1 MIVLLISLAIF
12 VVFSIFLPNFSSV
25 GNLIAMM
32 RSIAVLAILG
42 LGMAIVVIGRGID
55 LSMVALM
62 AVPTALTMSLVESG
76 VGLPFAILV
85 GVALAIAVGVMNGV
99 LIAYAEIPALFV
111 TLSMGL
117 VLAGLG

>member
-1 MIVLLISLAIF
+1 MIVLLTSLIIF
-12 VVFSIFLPNFSSV
+12 VIFSFTLSNFFSA

-62 AVPTALTMSLVESG
+62 AVPRDIEG
-76 VGLPFAILV
+76 GH
-85 GVALAIAVGVMNGV
+85 GQ
-99 LIAYAEIPALFV
+99 
-111 TLSMGL
+111 
-117 VLAGLG
+117 LAGRYGSSALDWWFKRIWRA